1 MRIRANMLAAVSPGG
16 QLLYMI
22 NEGNTIT
29 ETVREFLGRI
39 AADVPEKTI
48 YVLED
53 SLRIHTEKRVR

>member
-1 MRIRANMLAAVSPGG
+1 MLAAVSPGG